1 MILPK
6 GTVDFSK
13 KGGEDSMV
21 NVIENIVEDKKTGYI
36 LIMGKLPNVDGEDDD
51 VTAQLLFQDGE
62 PKLCEAVVN
71 KSSHK
76 GPSGT
81 HFLLRSMMNPENEI
95 EMHSKID
102 VGPPLAFFKECK
114 FEPSDLDIEAFKKL
128 IKEEEEERKHRDEE
142 RKRKEEKDQMIREEV
157 EGWTTSGFKIE
168 GFPEIMES
176 SHEEIVK
183 WYEDLSSNITEIRS
197 ILEWARKIEEVE
209 VGDLRDQLVEQ
220 AKTPQSIDVIRKVKG
235 DLEANLSDIIEK
247 RKEMEKWVNL
257 WRDEGYNTERIEESL
272 NGDLVNAWN
281 ILTHFMDDIQKL
293 KDHKEELEN
302 LKKDD
307 PGDHFGSETREID
320 FLLNDPLEI
329 ENIERLITELKE
341 TMEKEKKEKSS
352 LLKVVKEWEEKGY
365 DLTGLEKHLDKRL
378 DAFRT
383 EQLEVLKNIDR
394 MESMKGELEGLDRK
408 DLADEIDALKEGLK
422 DPYSISDHET
432 ELKALKGKVDV
443 INSRRSALS
452 EELEKLSEEGY
463 NVESIRNELDS
474 PIEGLESQFES
485 FKADVKK
492 LKALENRISDM
503 DHRWLEGTFETLKP
517 LLKEIS
523 KIDEIMTSLD
533 DLQNKID
540 IREKERTRIRKEM
553 EDWKGEGFIVSGLE
567 EAIEDDLE
575 VFSTAHKDLEQNI
588 TRSKDELA
596 SLRTMN
602 VKFFP
607 AEAQEIEKTLHDPK
621 QLERTVETFESFK
634 KKVSEDWNI
643 RNKLRGRL
651 DELKEKKW
659 DIGDLETLME
669 SSPDLIKE
677 RTDDLESR
685 VSDLE
690 GAMEKIE
697 SWDSLESNWLSE
709 GISELREHLRRL
721 EDRDGA
727 MEHFQDLEEKINSNK
742 KVRTEIISQM
752 EDWKEA
758 GYATHTAMEK
768 AESMIEELEEVFNGL
783 KSNILK
789 LEDLQKRFDSLKI
802 DHFRSEAEEIEFKL
816 NDPYL
821 VEEIGSEM
829 EILEEKINNDEA
841 KRDEFRTRIKDFL
854 NEGFMAA
861 RNLESVL
868 EEDISIVELEFRNF
882 DKEVQFFKK
891 YMESTGFVFP
901 NDRKEDE
908 VEPEK
913 DIPAEEVEN
922 IPPEEPVENEEEQ
935 AVSPNDV
942 ELKTDGMDFSNFI
955 VGTSNEIAY
964 TAASDVASDP
974 GNTYNPLLILGDE
987 GVGKTHLLQAISG
1000 KIKEEKPN
1008 LNFLSISG
1016 EEFTE
1021 EMKNHRDT
1029 GKMEDFRDR
1038 FRNSDIL
1045 VLDDLHI
1052 LKDSEESQDMFANIL
1067 NGFLDKN
1074 KQVVLSAEREIKSVP
1089 KLVDQIRARL
1099 DKGVSVDLEGTTPDL
1114 NKKIIEMIAGDKIPE
1129 EVSDYIS
1136 TQLGD
1141 VRKVKKAVEELMAYG
1156 DMEGTVLEKAKEIV
1170 DKITG
1175 DPGHRKLTEAL
1186 ENTIESMKE
1195 KQNEVVLC
1203 TNCNVEIPADSTNC
1217 PNCGAIFE
1225 EVEMKECPVCKKHVE
1240 MEATSCPNCG
1250 MDF

>member
-6 GTVDFSK
+6 GTIDFSK
-13 KGGEDSMV
+13 KGGEDSMAK
-21 NVIENIVEDKKTGYI
+21 VIENISEEKRTGYI
-36 LIMGKLPNVDGEDDD
+36 LIMGKLLNLDGENDD

-76 GPSGT
+76 GPDGVNY
-81 HFLLRSMMNPENEI
+81 LLRSMMNPDNEI

-114 FEPSDLDIEAFKKL
+114 FEPSDLNIEAFKKL
-128 IKEEEEERKHRDEE
+128 IKEEEEESKHRDEE
-142 RKRKEEKDQMIREEV
+142 RRRKEEQEQKIREEV
-157 EGWTTSGFKIE
+157 EGWTKSGFKIE

-209 VGDLRDQLVEQ
+209 VSDLRDQLVEK
-220 AKTPQSIDVIRKVKG
+220 AKVPQNIDVIRKVKG
-235 DLEANLSDIIEK
+235 DLESNLSDINEK

-272 NGDLVNAWN
+272 NGDLVTAWN
-281 ILTHFMDDIQKL
+281 KLTHFMDDIQKL
-293 KDHKEELEN
+293 KDHKEELET

-341 TMEKEKKEKSS
+341 TMKKENNEKSS
-352 LLKVVKEWEEKGY
+352 LMKIVKEWEEKGY
-365 DLTGLEKHLDKRL
+365 DLSGLESHLDKRL

-383 EQLEVLKNIDR
+383 EQLEVLKNISR
-394 MESMKGELEGLDRK
+394 MESINGELEDLDRR
-408 DLADEIDALKEGLK
+408 DLADEIDALKEGVK
-422 DPYSISDHET
+422 DPYSISDYET
-432 ELKALKGKVDV
+432 ELKALKEKVDV
-443 INSRRSALS
+443 INSRRKALS
-452 EELEKLSEEGY
+452 EEMEKLSEEGY

-474 PIEGLESQFES
+474 PIEGLESRFES

-492 LKALENRISDM
+492 LKAIEKRISDM
-503 DHRWLEGTFETLKP
+503 DHRWLEEAFEELKP
-517 LLKEIS
+517 LLKEVS
-523 KIDEIMTSLD
+523 KIDEITTSLD

-540 IREKERTRIRKEM
+540 NRERERARIRKDM
-553 EDWKGEGFIVSGLE
+553 EDWKEEGFIVSGLE
-567 EAIEDDLE
+567 EAIEDDME
-575 VFSTAHKDLEQNI
+575 VFTTAHKDLGQNI

-607 AEAQEIEKTLHDPK
+607 AEAQEIEKALYDPK
-621 QLERTVETFESFK
+621 LLDRTVENLESFK
-634 KKVSEDWNI
+634 KKVSEDWNL
-643 RNKLRGRL
+643 RNRLRGRL
-651 DELKEKKW
+651 DELKEKRW
-659 DIGDLETLME
+659 DIGDLESLME
-669 SSPDLIKE
+669 SSPDLIRE

-690 GAMEKIE
+690 GAIEKIE
-697 SWDSLESNWLSE
+697 SWDPLESNWLSE

-727 MEHFQDLEEKINSNK
+727 MEHFQDLEEKINNNK

-758 GYATHTAMEK
+758 GYVTHTAMDK
-768 AESMIEELEEVFNGL
+768 AESVIEELEEVFNGL
-783 KSNILK
+783 KTNITK
-789 LEDLQKRFDSLKI
+789 LEELQKRFDSLKI

-821 VEEIGSEM
+821 VDEIVSEM
-829 EILEEKINNDEA
+829 EILEEKINKDEA

-854 NEGFMAA
+854 KEGFMAA

-882 DKEVQFFKK
+882 EKEVQFFKK

-901 NDRKEDE
+901 NDRKE
-908 VEPEK
+908 EK
-913 DIPAEEVEN
+913 VDTEKNVPTEDTNNV
-922 IPPEEPVENEEEQ
+922 PPEEPDKIEEE
-935 AVSPNDV
+935 AVDPNGV
-942 ELKTDGMDFSNFI
+942 ELKTDGMDFSSFI
-955 VGTSNEIAY
+955 VGSPNEIAY

-987 GVGKTHLLQAISG
+987 GVGKTHLLQAISV

-1008 LNFLSISG
+1008 LNILSITG
-1016 EEFTE
+1016 EEFIE
-1021 EMKNHRDT
+1021 EMKKHRDS

-1052 LKDSEESQDMFANIL
+1052 LKASEEIQDMFINIL
-1067 NGFLDKN
+1067 NGFLDKD
-1074 KQVVLSAEREIKSVP
+1074 KQVVLSSEREIKSIP

-1114 NKKIIEMIAGDKIPE
+1114 NKKIIDMIAGDKIPE

-1141 VRKVKKAVEELMAYG
+1141 VRKVKIAVEELLASG
-1156 DMEGTVLEKAKEIV
+1156 DMEGTELEKTKEIV
-1170 DKITG
+1170 DRITG
-1175 DPGHRKLTEAL
+1175 DRGHRKLTEAL
-1186 ENTIESMKE
+1186 EDTLESMKE
-1195 KQNEVVLC
+1195 KRNEVVLC
-1203 TNCNVEIPADSTNC
+1203 TNCNEEIPADSTNC

-1240 MEATSCPNCG
+1240 IEAASCSNCG